1 MQPLQNPPLRKITNV
16 KLTFLINIRNF
27 ERCDGVHCACT
38 SVKTVR
44 SVMFTF
50 SSGICEGLVD
60 QDSFFCNIKL
70 TSGQRKA
77 QFFALRIQI
86 GVLTSIHVPYC
97 AKYIRILPEAKARRR
112 PNSNK
117 DNKTVLNACLNEKK
131 KYIS

>member
-27 ERCDGVHCACT
+27 ERCDCVHCACT

-44 SVMFTF
+44 SVRFTF
-50 SSGICEGLVD
+50 SSGICEGLAD
-60 QDSFFCNIKL
+60 QDSFFFSNIKL

-86 GVLTSIHVPYC
+86 GVLTSTHVPYC
-97 AKYIRILPEAKARRR
+97 AKHIRIPPEAKARRR
-112 PNSNK
+112 PYSNK
-117 DNKTVLNACLNEKK
+117 DNKTVFCPCPD
-131 KYIS
+131 SS